1 MPELNRKRLRALED
15 QILRG
20 LASFYYDSGHKS
32 ADYRDPETGGVY
44 EHKLASKLGFQ
55 LESGSPP
62 EFIEACHALEAQ
74 GLVRRN
80 KRKPDFPEY
89 GIWPTLQGLDR
100 AEYLEAS
107 VLGKLAK
114 QLAKRWP
121 EIAVSVLTTIAT
133 LLVSWFLGLFGLKAP

>member
-1 MPELNRKRLRALED
+1 MAELNRKLLRALED
-15 QILRG
+15 KILRG
-20 LASFYYDSGHKS
+20 LVKFYYESGHKA

-44 EHKLASKLGFQ
+44 EHKLASKLGF
-55 LESGSPP
+55 EFDGDSPP
-62 EFIEACHALEAQ
+62 AFIEACRALEAQ

-80 KRKPDFPEY
+80 KRRQDFAEY

-107 VLGKLAK
+107 VVGKLGK
-114 QLAKRWP
+114 QFAKRWP

-133 LLVSWFLGLFGLKAP
+133 LLVSWALGIIGIKAP